1 MKFKA
6 GDLVELKGHMDVL
19 IERSDQEREKW
30 IKRNRPMPRWRSE
43 SKFFD
48 THAIITQV
56 AAPCLIKIIL
66 PDGQNFWMRASK
78 AKLAFDE
85 RSQTS

>member
-6 GDLVELKGHMDVL
+6 GDLVELKGHISTIVGR
-19 IERSDQEREKW
+19 IDQ
-30 IKRNRPMPRWRSE
+30 PPVRWATT
-43 SKFFD
+43 FFD

-56 AAPCLIKIIL
+56 EAPGLIKIIL

-85 RSQTS
+85 RSQAA